1 MKRRRFINGLIG
13 ISVAPLIIANSKTR
27 TRFIEG
33 ISAGDPASDT
43 AVIWAKTNKS
53 AQMFLEW
60 STTNNFENGFRIAG
74 PHVSKQNGHIG
85 KIALSGLPPGQ
96 KIFYRITFGHSRNKI
111 SKIGKLQTPHMER
124 DVSFV
129 FGGDQC
135 GAGWG
140 INPDWGGL
148 RIFETMHKTNPDFLI
163 HLGDRIYADTPLQE
177 SVYIG
182 NNSYWRNIVTPE
194 KLQPAQTLEEFRG
207 NYSYNFLDRHF
218 RKFSAEVPIMA
229 TWDDHEVTNN
239 WWPHRRFSKRLIE
252 HKGYINRDV
261 DFLLQNGRQ
270 AFFDFTPMSRFKND
284 PNRIYRKISYGKLID
299 VFLLDSR
306 SYRSNNNLETSRKL
320 GEHSALLGNT
330 QVNWLKQSLAHSKAT
345 WKVIGNPLP
354 ISHTSKNYRRR
365 YDKFGNYGDYEPLH
379 REIEIADVLSHIKNQ
394 KIKNV
399 VWLAADVHYSAANHF
414 HADRA
419 SFKNFDPFWE
429 FISGPFHTRP
439 GRGVSLDMTFGPERI
454 FRTPR
459 APKGNL
465 PPSEEYL
472 YFGHGRI
479 LKENSDLIITIRNL
493 QGKTLF
499 EKRIA
504 ASK

>member
-1 MKRRRFINGLIG
+1 MQRRRFISGIIG
-13 ISVAPLIIANSKTR
+13 CSVAPAIIANAKTR

-33 ISAGDPASDT
+33 ISAGDPTSDT
-43 AVIWAKTNKS
+43 AIIWARTNKS

-60 STTNNFENGFRIAG
+60 STTNNFEKAFRISG
-74 PHVSKQNGHIG
+74 PHVSKHTGHIG

-96 KIFYRITFGHSRNKI
+96 KIFYRVSFGNSRNKI
-111 SKIGKLQTPHMER
+111 FKIGQLQTPHVEG

-148 RIFETMHKTNPDFLI
+148 RIFDTMGKTNPDFLI
-163 HLGDRIYADTPLQE
+163 HLGDRIYADKPLQE
-177 SVYIG
+177 RVYFED
-182 NNSYWRNIVTPE
+182 NSYWNNIVTPA
-194 KLQPAQTLEEFRG
+194 KIKPAQTLEEFRG
-207 NYSYNFLDRHF
+207 NYSYNFLDNHF

-239 WWPHRRFSKRLIE
+239 WWPHRRFSKRLIKR
-252 HKGYINRDV
+252 KGYINRDV
-261 DFLLQNGRQ
+261 DVLVKNGRQ
-270 AFFDFTPMSRFKND
+270 AFFEFTPMSQFKND
-284 PNRIYRKISYGKLID
+284 PNRIYRKISYGKMID

-306 SYRSNNNLETSRKL
+306 SYRSDNNIEVWEKLETNA
-320 GEHSALLGNT
+320 ALLGNR
-330 QVNWLKQSLAHSKAT
+330 QVNWLKQSLAQSTAI

-354 ISHTSKNYRRR
+354 ISHISKNYRRR
-365 YDKFGNYGDYEPLH
+365 YDKFANFGDYEPQH
-379 REIEIADVLSHIKNQ
+379 REIEIADILSHIKNQ

-399 VWLAADVHYSAANHF
+399 VWLAADVHYSAANNF

-419 SFKNFDPFWE
+419 TFKNFNPFWE

-465 PPSEEYL
+465 PPSDEYL

-479 LKENSDLIITIRNL
+479 LRETKDLVVTIRNL
-493 QGKTLF
+493 QGESLF

-504 ASK
+504 AS